1 MSHPI
6 KQKTPPYNT
15 FFAHD
20 GYYNGTVQPMSYKT
34 NKCSNQ
40 YYWDTIQK
48 RILYQKYGVPY
59 EWSSLDEAVHVF
71 NDNSYKDLTITFRD
85 TVDNVE
91 RFIEHPSIFVISI
104 SQAPLEDGYGNFP
117 TSYWPKGTY
126 RIMKEDGTLTKEEYN
141 LSWVNGLFV
150 RQVQRFFNEDIPLP
164 LDSSAQLYG
173 MLSRQHTNG
182 MLSLIRNSMYG
193 RTGSDLYDPKRQE
206 FTDIINPDERM
217 YNITFRISSDY
228 FVVTHT
234 MEYKL
239 FEIIQSKFS
248 GINRTYLNCAQFLYA
263 LDMLNAVEK
272 SGYYWMKLKKLEK
285 KPAHDFD
292 WSILS
297 HEMGRIAQDLNQ
309 NKNGNLNSNFS

>member
-1 MSHPI
+1 MFS
-6 KQKTPPYNT
+6 TPTGGNYPVAAPYSV
-15 FFAHD
+15 H
-20 GYYNGTVQPMSYKT
+20 
-34 NKCSNQ
+34 KCSNQ
-40 YYWDTIQK
+40 YYWDMAQK
-48 RILYQKYGVPY
+48 RILYKKYDVPY
-59 EWSSLDEAVHVF
+59 EWSQLDECVNLF
-71 NDNSYKDLTITFRD
+71 KDNSYKEMTITFRD

-104 SQAPLEDGYGNFP
+104 SQAPLEDVYGNYP
-117 TSYWPKGTY
+117 TSDWPKGTY
-126 RIMKEDGTLTKEEYN
+126 RIMKEDGTLTKEEYTN
-141 LSWVNGLFV
+141 NWVNGLFV

-193 RTGSDLYDPKRQE
+193 RNGSDYYDHRSKEGRPE
-206 FTDIINPDERM
+206 YDDIINPDERM

-228 FVVTHT
+228 FVVTYT

-248 GINRTYLNCAQFLYA
+248 GINRTYLGCAQFLYA
-263 LDMLNAVEK
+263 LDMLNAVVK
-272 SGYYWMKLKKLEK
+272 SGYYWMKLKRLEK